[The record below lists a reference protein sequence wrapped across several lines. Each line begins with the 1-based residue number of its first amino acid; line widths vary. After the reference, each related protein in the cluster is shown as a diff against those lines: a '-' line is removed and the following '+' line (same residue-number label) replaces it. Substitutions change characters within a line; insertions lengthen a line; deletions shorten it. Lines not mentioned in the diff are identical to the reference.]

1 MICHNRITAKRK
13 EMGVAVNENPRFT
26 EYLRYAEKLGLGVA
40 DLQKIQHVR
49 V

>member
-1 MICHNRITAKRK
+1 
-13 EMGVAVNENPRFT
+13 MGVAVNENPRFT
-26 EYLRYAEKLGLGVA
+26 EYLRYAEKLGLGIA

>member
-1 MICHNRITAKRK
+1 MICHRQLVAKRK

-26 EYLRYAEKLGLGVA
+26 EYLRYAERLGLGIA
-40 DLQKIQHVR
+40 KPEKISYVR